1 MDTIELKINSKK
13 SLYHSKTRVVTF
25 YTRNGVVMKNK
36 VPKNWALTRIVQ
48 FMESLIKADG
58 VII

>member
-1 MDTIELKINSKK
+1 MEQIELKINGKK
-13 SLYHSKTRVVTF
+13 ALYHSEIRLVTF
-25 YTRNGVVMKNK
+25 FTRKGALISAEM
-36 VPKNWALTRIVQ
+36 PKDWGLSRIFK